1 MYSFIKVDVMVM
13 EIALKLKHFAIQP
26 ANAQALE
33 WLLIGVKRDLDHKV
47 LLSVSVISLV
57 TWVSMLSMYFPLSF
71 RILKPFF

>member
-1 MYSFIKVDVMVM
+1 MVM

-47 LLSVSVISLV
+47 LLSVSVISLG
-57 TWVSMLSMYFPLSF
+57 TWVSMLSMYFL
-71 RILKPFF
+71 LEFF